1 MTHNQVALGS
11 SPSGTTQWKTFAIS
25 KGFFV
30 EQSEANL
37 GRAPIIIRI
46 EGNPSGTTQWK
57 TFAISKGFFVEQSVP
72 S

>member
-37 GRAPIIIRI
+37 GREVYPESR
-46 EGNPSGTTQWK
+46 
-57 TFAISKGFFVEQSVP
+57 
-72 S
+72 